1 MVNILDLFGRL
12 AISYLKKLYPNAG
25 KKEITKYFTREN
37 IEKQAEV
44 IKKLVIDEQG
54 NMSAKP
60 FQQYISDVRYTKPG
74 ESITNPDF
82 LRLKNVNALTE
93 ALEEHGYENILFSK
107 RDAKPFI
114 EAQVIAGNLDY
125 KQILDA
131 WNKKYN
137 VPLTKLMNNENIS
150 AYINVT
156 LKRLNK
162 PTKSQLRTDATQ
174 YKRSSLINAA
184 DELKKENK
192 VVIFDTVYD
201 NLLKKDDTKN
211 LFKDKDALASF
222 YGGQSRLGK
231 PLNLTLDNSRSVAKT
246 LSEAYQDNVHKQL
259 TYNDTRD
266 IISMFARANKDKL
279 LDLGLDTLVKKKNQP
294 GMVMNFAATSQI
306 RVDPDIATVDQLIKY
321 LNSDEG
327 MKFLKAIPLDPKF
340 KKLLAGKSQEN
351 IDMLADFFGSAQQKV
366 RNSYPEILKGQQDIN
381 VIQGAHSYPSSYIKS
396 IFQKGYIP
404 NQEGGAAIRVTDEA
418 LQDLKNIVDEKV
430 LDVDMLPSEL
440 NHIQKQFDARILKG
454 RGTEEFDK
462 LYSELGVSTL
472 APKFNAK
479 GEVISFNPIG
489 RTKELGVFKDTKN
502 KIMFENIADK
512 MEEIAVDKSLD
523 KYRRFKDGGFASIE
537 EVLEYN
543 NG

>member
-1 MVNILDLFGRL
+1 MLQQLRAIAL
-12 AISYLKKLYPNAG
+12 AYLKKLYPNAG
-25 KKEITKYFTREN
+25 KKEITRFFTLEN
-37 IEKQAEV
+37 IEKQAEL
-44 IKKLVIDEQG
+44 IKNLVINEKG

-60 FQQYISDVRYTKPG
+60 FTQYISDVRYKEPG
-74 ESITNPDF
+74 KSITNPNF
-82 LRLKNVNALTE
+82 LRLKNVNALKE
-93 ALEEHGYENILFSK
+93 AMEDFGYGDILFSK

-114 EAQVIAGNLDY
+114 ESQVLAGKLDY
-125 KQILDA
+125 KDILNSWD
-131 WNKKYN
+131 KKYK
-137 VPLTKLMNNENIS
+137 VPLTEIMNHENIRN
-150 AYINVT
+150 YINVT

-162 PTKSQLRTDATQ
+162 PTKSQLRTEATQ
-174 YKRSSLINAA
+174 LKRSTIVNAA
-184 DELKKENK
+184 DALKKEGK
-192 VVIFDTVYD
+192 FVSFDTIY
-201 NLLKKDDTKN
+201 NRILKNDETKN
-211 LFKDKDALASF
+211 IFQDKNALASF
-222 YGGQSRLGK
+222 VGGQNRAGN
-231 PLNLTLDNSRSVAKT
+231 PVNLTLDNSRSVAKT
-246 LSEAYQDNVHKQL
+246 LSEAYENNLHKQL
-259 TYNDTRD
+259 TYDDTRN
-266 IISMFARANKDKL
+266 IISMFAKANKDTL
-279 LDLGLDTLVKKKNQP
+279 LDVGLDTLFKSKSQP
-294 GMVMNFAATSQI
+294 KSVMNFAAVSKV
-306 RVDPDIATVDQLIKY
+306 RVDPDIATVDQLINY

-327 MKFLKAIPLDPKF
+327 MKFLKAIPMDPKF
-340 KKLLAGKSQEN
+340 KKLLQGKSQEN
-351 IDMLADFFGSAQQKV
+351 IDMLADFFGHAQQKV
-366 RNSYPEILKGQQDIN
+366 RNSYPEILKFQQDIN
-381 VIQGAHSYPSSYIKS
+381 VQQGLHPFPASYIKS

-537 EVLEYN
+537 EVLEY
-543 NG
+543 

>member
-1 MVNILDLFGRL
+1 MWQTFRAIAL
-12 AISYLKKLYPNAG
+12 AYLQKLYPNAG
-25 KKEITKYFTREN
+25 KKEITRFFTPEN
-37 IEKQAEV
+37 IEKQAEL
-44 IKKLVIDEQG
+44 IKNLVINEKG

-60 FQQYISDVRYTKPG
+60 FTQYISDVRYKEPG
-74 ESITNPDF
+74 KSITNPNF
-82 LRLKNVNALTE
+82 LRLKNVNALKE
-93 ALEEHGYENILFSK
+93 AMEDYGYGDILFSK

-114 EAQVIAGNLDY
+114 ESQVIAGKLDY
-125 KQILDA
+125 KDILNSWD
-131 WNKKYN
+131 KKYK
-137 VPLTKLMNNENIS
+137 VPLTEIMNHENIRD
-150 AYINVT
+150 YINVT

-162 PTKSQLRTDATQ
+162 PTKSQLRTEATQ
-174 YKRSSLINAA
+174 LKRSTIVNAA
-184 DELKKENK
+184 DELKKEGK
-192 VVIFDTVYD
+192 FVGFD
-201 NLLKKDDTKN
+201 NLYNKILKDDETKN
-211 LFKDKDALASF
+211 IFKDVDALKNF
-222 YGGQSRLGK
+222 WGGQNRIGN
-231 PLNLTLDNSRSVAKT
+231 PLNFTLDNSRSVAKT
-246 LSEAYQDNVHKQL
+246 LSEAYQDNLHKKL
-259 TYNDTRD
+259 TYDDIRN
-266 IISMFARANKDKL
+266 IISIFARANKDTL
-279 LDLGLDTLVKKKNQP
+279 LDVGLDTLFKSKSQP
-294 GMVMNFAATSQI
+294 KSVMNFAAVSKV
-306 RVDPDIATVDQLIKY
+306 RVDPDIATVDQLINY

-327 MKFLKAIPLDPKF
+327 MKFLKAIPMDPNF
-340 KKLLAGKSQEN
+340 KKLLQGKSQEN
-351 IDMLADFFGSAQQKV
+351 IDMLADFFGNSQQKV
-366 RNSYPEILKGQQDIN
+366 RDSYPEILKFQQDIN
-381 VIQGAHSYPSSYIKS
+381 VQQGLHPFPASYIKS

-404 NQEGGAAIRVTDEA
+404 NQEGGTAIRVTDEA

-462 LYSELGVSTL
+462 LYTELGVSTL

>member
-1 MVNILDLFGRL
+1 MWQTFRAIAL
-12 AISYLKKLYPNAG
+12 AYLQKLYPNAG
-25 KKEITKYFTREN
+25 KKEITRFFTPEN
-37 IEKQAEV
+37 IEKQAEL
-44 IKKLVIDEQG
+44 IKNLVINEKG

-60 FQQYISDVRYTKPG
+60 FTQYISDLRYTKG
-74 ESITNPDF
+74 KSITNPDF
-82 LRLKNVNALTE
+82 LRLKNVNALKAAME
-93 ALEEHGYENILFSK
+93 DYGYGDILFSK

-114 EAQVIAGNLDY
+114 ESQVIAGKLDY
-125 KQILDA
+125 KDILNSWD
-131 WNKKYN
+131 KKYK
-137 VPLTKLMNNENIS
+137 VPLTEIMNHQNIRD
-150 AYINVT
+150 YINVT

-162 PTKSQLRTDATQ
+162 PTKSQLRTEATQ
-174 YKRSSLINAA
+174 LKRSTLVNAA
-184 DELKKENK
+184 DELKKEGK
-192 VVIFDTVYD
+192 FVSFDTIYQK
-201 NLLKKDDTKN
+201 LLQNDDTKN
-211 LFKDKDALASF
+211 LFEDKNAVSNF
-222 YGGQSRLGK
+222 SGGQNRWGN
-231 PLNLTLDNSRSVAKT
+231 PLNLNLDNSRSVAKT
-246 LSEAYQDNVHKQL
+246 LSEAYENNLHKQL
-259 TYNDTRD
+259 TYDDTRN
-266 IISMFARANKDKL
+266 IISIFARANKDKL
-279 LDLGLDTLVKKKNQP
+279 LDVGLDTLFKSKSQP
-294 GMVMNFAATSQI
+294 KSVMNFAATSKI
-306 RVDPDIATVDQLIKY
+306 RVDPDIATVDQLINY
-321 LNSDEG
+321 LNSDAG
-327 MKFLKAIPLDPKF
+327 MEFLKAIPQTPKF

-351 IDMLADFFGSAQQKV
+351 IDMLADFFGNSQQKV
-366 RNSYPEILKGQQDIN
+366 RNSYPEILKFQQDIN
-381 VIQGAHSYPSSYIKS
+381 VQQGLHPFPASYIKS

-512 MEEIAVDKSLD
+512 MEEIAVDRSLD